1 MAHREPV
8 GNVEPT
14 IGKLVNDAL
23 TDGQD
28 LIKKLIQLAKS
39 ELKVSAKFG
48 GVGIGLF
55 AAAGFLV
62 LLGVILLSVA
72 FAFFLTMTGLHPA
85 WCFLIVFGA
94 YMLIAAILAFLG
106 IRSVKKVR
114 APQRTLEQAS
124 QAKLALK
131 PGPSAPKALN

>member
-8 GNVEPT
+8 VSQEPT

-23 TDGQD
+23 KDSQD
-28 LIKKLIQLAKS
+28 LIKKLIELAKS
-39 ELKVSAKFG
+39 ELRVSAKV
-48 GVGIGLF
+48 GVLGIAMF

-62 LLGVILLSVA
+62 LLAVILLSIA

-94 YMLIAAILAFLG
+94 YVLIAAILAFIG
-106 IRSVKKVR
+106 VKSVKKVR
-114 APQRTLEQAS
+114 APQRTLAQAQ
-124 QAKLALK
+124 QAKLAIK
-131 PGPSAPKALN
+131 PGHPGPHALP

>member
-8 GNVEPT
+8 VNVEPT

-23 TDGQD
+23 KDTQD
-28 LIKKLIQLAKS
+28 IVKKLIELAKT
-39 ELKVSAKFG
+39 ELRVSVKV
-48 GVGIGLF
+48 GVLGIAMF

-62 LLGVILLSVA
+62 LLAVILLSIA
-72 FAFFLTMTGLHPA
+72 FGYFLTMTGLHPA

-94 YMLIAAILAFLG
+94 YVLVAGILAFIG
-106 IRSVKKVR
+106 VRSVKKVR
-114 APQRTLEQAS
+114 APQRTIEQAQ

-131 PGPSAPKALN
+131 PGSGPRAIS

>member
-8 GNVEPT
+8 VNTEPT

-23 TDGQD
+23 KDSQE
-28 LIKKLIQLAKS
+28 IIRKLIELAKS
-39 ELKVSAKFG
+39 ELRVSAKV
-48 GVGIGLF
+48 GVLGIAMF

-62 LLGVILLSVA
+62 LLAVIMLSIA
-72 FAFFLTMTGLHPA
+72 FAFLLSMLGLHPA

-94 YMLIAAILAFLG
+94 YVLIAAILAFIG
-106 IRSVKKVR
+106 VRSVKKVR
-114 APQRTLEQAS
+114 APQRTMEQAQ

-131 PGPSAPKALN
+131 PGSGPRAIH